1 MQGVLDWSYIHSVVL
16 LRADQITNDKLQTV
30 RQDPGQNL

>member
-1 MQGVLDWSYIHSVVL
+1 MQVILDWSSIHSVVL
-16 LRADQITNDKLQTV
+16 LSADQIINDKLQTV